1 MTRFYSPSRGRSAHL
16 TTRTHYT
23 VVNFSKQM
31 HRTQELHLALVGKLI
46 CIVGSTFCLKGWSV
60 FCFTLCWVLYH
71 DKTKPATPFWLD
83 SIPNGLLDNFSSPSG
98 EFSSTRLS
106 RAVWPQTWSL
116 EFTSSLW
123 TSRFP
128 FTLAIRQQLLKSPVI
143 IVTDVSSFNQIGAA
157 FS

>member
-1 MTRFYSPSRGRSAHL
+1 MTRFYSPRRGRSAHL

-83 SIPNGLLDNFSSPSG
+83 DPKRPAG
-98 EFSSTRLS
+98 
-106 RAVWPQTWSL
+106 
-116 EFTSSLW
+116 
-123 TSRFP
+123 
-128 FTLAIRQQLLKSPVI
+128 QLLKSKWRVFLHTFITCSLTTNLIAGVHLVAVNFAFSFHSCYKTTTPQITMI